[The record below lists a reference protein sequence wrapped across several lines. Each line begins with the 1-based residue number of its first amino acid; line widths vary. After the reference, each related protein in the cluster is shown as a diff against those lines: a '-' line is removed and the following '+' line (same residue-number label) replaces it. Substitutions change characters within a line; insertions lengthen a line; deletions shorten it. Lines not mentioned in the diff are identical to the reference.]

1 MWEHAYP
8 FSAIVGQDTMKKSL
22 LLNVIN
28 PKIGGVLIRGQKGT
42 AKSTLVRAL
51 ANLSACDVVDVPLS
65 ITEDRLVGSIDL
77 EQTLKQGRIQLE
89 YGLLYQAD
97 EQILYVDEVNLLQDT
112 IVNVLLE
119 VNASGVNHIERESL
133 SCSHPSRFI
142 LVGTMN
148 QEEGELR
155 PHFLDRFGL
164 CVNAQAEYDPKL
176 RVEIVK
182 RKMEYEKNPEA
193 FCRKYLQQEEAL
205 KQQIFQARERLKHIY
220 VTDSDRQYIVNLC
233 LNAYIQGHRGNFI
246 VEQTAK
252 TLAALNG
259 RTTVTMEDIEE
270 AASLA
275 LLHRR
280 KEEQPKS
287 QQEESQ
293 TEESSNQEQE
303 TDSALPQQS
312 NQDELQ
318 NKQSQDRENNPS
330 EISSQNTSSSQTQL
344 FRVGDD
350 FQLKEFGHISDKRTR
365 KGQGKRTNIRSD
377 AKSGRY
383 IYAGINQG
391 KYDLALDATIRAAAP
406 FQKYRDKKGKAISI
420 YSQDIREKV
429 RQKKMANVL
438 VFVVDASGSMGANQR
453 MIETKGAILSL
464 LKDAYIKRDKVALI
478 AFRGDSA
485 KVLLPPTRSVERG
498 YRCLEEMEVGGKTP
512 LNAGISKG
520 IQVIKSELK
529 KDMNCMPMLIVITD
543 GKGNISLDEN
553 KKPKDELLEIGKKVK
568 ELSITDCM
576 VIDIEKKGFMQF
588 GIAKE
593 LANAMNATYYS
604 VDTLRKD
611 SILQM
616 VESVREAK

>member
-1 MWEHAYP
+1 MWEHVYP
-8 FSAIVGQDTMKKSL
+8 FSAIVGQDAMKKSL
-22 LLNVIN
+22 LLNIIN
-28 PKIGGVLIRGQKGT
+28 PQIGGVLICGQKGT
-42 AKSTLVRAL
+42 AKSTVVRSL
-51 ANLSACDVVDVPLS
+51 ANLSNCNVVNVPLS
-65 ITEDRLVGSIDL
+65 VTEDRLVGSIDL

-97 EQILYVDEVNLLQDT
+97 EQVLYVDEVNLLQDS
-112 IVNVLLE
+112 IVNVLLA

-133 SCSHPSRFI
+133 SYNHPSRFVLI
-142 LVGTMN
+142 GTMN

-164 CVNAQAEYDPKL
+164 CVNVQAESDPNI

-182 RKMEYEKNPEA
+182 RRMEYEKNAEI
-193 FCRKYLQQEEAL
+193 FCKKYLQKEEAL
-205 KQQIFQARERLKHIY
+205 KQRIFQAKERLKQICIAD
-220 VTDSDRQYIVNLC
+220 TDRQYIVNLC
-233 LNAYIQGHRGNFI
+233 LSAHIQGHRGDFV

-252 TLAALNG
+252 TLAAFYG
-259 RTTVTMEDIEE
+259 RTTVTREDMEE
-270 AASLA
+270 AAYLA

-280 KEEQPKS
+280 KEKQPNP
-287 QQEESQ
+287 QEESQ
-293 TEESSNQEQE
+293 SEQPSTQEQE
-303 TDSALPQQS
+303 MDSTPPQQTVE
-312 NQDELQ
+312 DELQ
-318 NKQSQDRENNPS
+318 NKQSQNTETHTS
-330 EISSQNTSSSQTQL
+330 ETSSQNVSSTKTQY
-344 FRVGDD
+344 FRIGDD
-350 FQLKEFGHISDKRTR
+350 FHLKEFGHLSDKRER
-365 KGQGKRTNIRSD
+365 NGQGKRTNIRSA

-383 IYAGINQG
+383 LYACTNQG
-391 KYDLALDATIRAAAP
+391 KKDLALDATIRAAAP

-429 RQKKMANVL
+429 RQKKMANIL
-438 VFVVDASGSMGANQR
+438 VFVVDASGSIGANQR
-453 MIETKGAILSL
+453 MIETKGAVLSL

-478 AFRGDSA
+478 VFRGDSA
-485 KVLLPPTRSVERG
+485 RVVLPPTRSVERG
-498 YRCLEEMEVGGKTP
+498 YRYLEELEVGGKTP
-512 LNAGISKG
+512 LNAGINKG

-543 GKGNISLDEN
+543 GKGNISLDEH

-568 ELSITDCM
+568 ELSIANSM

-593 LANAMNATYYS
+593 LANVMNATYYS
-604 VDTLRKD
+604 VETLRKE

>member
-1 MWEHAYP
+1 MWEHVYP

-28 PKIGGVLIRGQKGT
+28 PKIGGVLICGQKGT
-42 AKSTLVRAL
+42 AKSTVVRSL
-51 ANLSACDVVDVPLS
+51 ANLSDCNVVDVPLS
-65 ITEDRLVGSIDL
+65 VTEDRLVGSIDL
-77 EQTLKQGRIQLE
+77 EQTLKQGHIQLE

-97 EQILYVDEVNLLQDT
+97 EQILYVDEVNLLQDS

-119 VNASGVNHIERESL
+119 VHASGINRIERESL
-133 SCSHPSRFI
+133 SYRHPSRFV

-164 CVNAQAEYDPKL
+164 CVNVQAEFDPNI

-182 RKMEYEKNPEA
+182 RRMEYEENAEA
-193 FCRKYLQQEEAL
+193 FCKEYLQREEAL
-205 KQQIFQARERLKHIY
+205 KQQIFQAKERLKQIY
-220 VTDSDRQYIVNLC
+220 ITDTDRQYIVNLC
-233 LNAYIQGHRGNFI
+233 LNAHIQGHRGDFV

-252 TLAALNG
+252 TLAAFYG
-259 RTTVTMEDIEE
+259 RTTVTTEDMEE

-280 KEEQPKS
+280 KEEQPNP
-287 QQEESQ
+287 QEESRSEHPP
-293 TEESSNQEQE
+293 TQEQE
-303 TDSALPQQS
+303 TDSTPPQQPIE
-312 NQDELQ
+312 DELQ
-318 NKQSQDRENNPS
+318 SKQSQNTETHSS
-330 EISSQNTSSSQTQL
+330 ETSSQHTSSTQTQH
-344 FRVGDD
+344 FRVGND

-365 KGQGKRTNIRSD
+365 NGQGKRTNIRS
-377 AKSGRY
+377 AVKSGRY
-383 IYAGINQG
+383 LYACINQG
-391 KYDLALDATIRAAAP
+391 KKDLALDATIRAAAP
-406 FQKYRDKKGKAISI
+406 FQKHRDKKGKAISI
-420 YSQDIREKV
+420 YPQDIREKV

-453 MIETKGAILSL
+453 MIETKGAVLSL

-478 AFRGDSA
+478 VFRGDSA
-485 KVLLPPTRSVERG
+485 QVILPPTRSVERG
-498 YRCLEEMEVGGKTP
+498 YRCLEELEIGGKTP

-520 IQVIKSELK
+520 VQVIKSELK
-529 KDMNCMPMLIVITD
+529 KDMNCMPMLVVITD
-543 GKGNISLDEN
+543 GKGNVSLDEN
-553 KKPKDELLEIGKKVK
+553 KKPKEELLEIGKKVK
-568 ELSITDCM
+568 ELSIADSM

-593 LANAMNATYYS
+593 LANIMDATYYS
-604 VDTLRKD
+604 VDTLRKE

-616 VESVREAK
+616 VESVRETK

>member
-1 MWEHAYP
+1 MWEHVYP

-28 PKIGGVLIRGQKGT
+28 PKIGGVLICGQKGT
-42 AKSTLVRAL
+42 AKSTVVRSL
-51 ANLSACDVVDVPLS
+51 ANLSDCNVVDVPLS
-65 ITEDRLVGSIDL
+65 VTEDRLVGSIDL

-97 EQILYVDEVNLLQDT
+97 EQILYVDEVNLLQDS

-119 VNASGVNHIERESL
+119 VHASGINCIERESL
-133 SCSHPSRFI
+133 SYRHPSRFV

-148 QEEGELR
+148 REEGELR

-164 CVNAQAEYDPKL
+164 CVNVQAESDPNV

-182 RKMEYEKNPEA
+182 RRMEYEENAEI
-193 FCRKYLQQEEAL
+193 FCKEYLQREEAL
-205 KQQIFQARERLKHIY
+205 KQQIFQAKERLKQIY
-220 VTDSDRQYIVNLC
+220 ITDTDRQYIVNLC
-233 LNAYIQGHRGNFI
+233 LNAHIQGHRGDFV

-252 TLAALNG
+252 TLAAFYG
-259 RTTVTMEDIEE
+259 RTTVTMEDMEE

-280 KEEQPKS
+280 KEEQPNP
-287 QQEESQ
+287 QEESRSEHPP
-293 TEESSNQEQE
+293 TQEQE
-303 TDSALPQQS
+303 TDSTPPQQPIE
-312 NQDELQ
+312 DELQ
-318 NKQSQDRENNPS
+318 SKQSQNTETHSS
-330 EISSQNTSSSQTQL
+330 ETSSQQTSSTQTQH
-344 FRVGDD
+344 FRVGND

-365 KGQGKRTNIRSD
+365 NGQGKRTNIRSA

-383 IYAGINQG
+383 LYACINQG
-391 KYDLALDATIRAAAP
+391 KKDLALDATIRAAAP
-406 FQKYRDKKGKAISI
+406 FQKHRDKKGKAISI
-420 YSQDIREKV
+420 YPQDIREKV

-453 MIETKGAILSL
+453 MIETKGAVLSL

-478 AFRGDSA
+478 VFRGDSA
-485 KVLLPPTRSVERG
+485 QVILPPTRSVERG
-498 YRCLEEMEVGGKTP
+498 YRCLEELETGGKTP

-520 IQVIKSELK
+520 VQVIKSELK
-529 KDMNCMPMLIVITD
+529 KDINCMPMLVVITD
-543 GKGNISLDEN
+543 GKGNVSLDEN
-553 KKPKDELLEIGKKVK
+553 KKPKEELLEIGKKVK
-568 ELSITDCM
+568 ELSITDSM

-593 LANAMNATYYS
+593 LANIMDATYYS
-604 VDTLRKD
+604 VDTLRKA